1 MLNHISIDVT
11 DAKECAVPQDKFSIN
26 NYTFTPG
33 AMTEDLVHNSA
44 PYIHLQILRPKDD
57 EQRDKAIAYFKE
69 HQKQYITF
77 ADRKEILLYLCTT
90 QEAYIKS
97 SVALTCSPSFGLKV
111 WSLSRVVSNSGDSAN
126 MSFSFMSIDWS
137 TIQF

>member
-11 DAKECAVPQDKFSIN
+11 DAKECAVPQDKFRIN

-44 PYIHLQILRPKDD
+44 PYIHLQILRLKDD

-69 HQKQYITF
+69 HHKQHITF
-77 ADRKEILLYLCTT
+77 ADRKEILLYLGTS

-97 SVALTCSPSFGLKV
+97 SVAPVEINELNNLLPQ
-111 WSLSRVVSNSGDSAN
+111 AAH
-126 MSFSFMSIDWS
+126 
-137 TIQF
+137 

>member
-11 DAKECAVPQDKFSIN
+11 DAKECAVPQDKFLIN

-57 EQRDKAIAYFKE
+57 DQRDKAIAYFKE

-77 ADRKEILLYLCTT
+77 ADRKEILLYLGTT

-97 SVALTCSPSFGLKV
+97 SVAPVEINELKNLLPQAAH
-111 WSLSRVVSNSGDSAN
+111 WYRFYGNNNES
-126 MSFSFMSIDWS
+126 
-137 TIQF
+137 

>member
-1 MLNHISIDVT
+1 MTTLNHISIDVT
-11 DAKECAVPQDKFSIN
+11 DAKECAVPKDKFRIN
-26 NYTFTPG
+26 NYTFIPG
-33 AMTEDLVHNSA
+33 AATEDLVHNSA

-77 ADRKEILLYLCTT
+77 ADRKEILLYLGTT

-97 SVALTCSPSFGLKV
+97 SVVPVEINELNNLLPQAAHWFRFYGNCKE
-111 WSLSRVVSNSGDSAN
+111 
-126 MSFSFMSIDWS
+126 
-137 TIQF
+137 

>member
-11 DAKECAVPQDKFSIN
+11 DAKECAVPQDKFLIN

-44 PYIHLQILRPKDD
+44 PYIPLQILRPKDD

-77 ADRKEILLYLCTT
+77 ADRKEILLYLGTT
-90 QEAYIKS
+90 QVAYIKS
-97 SVALTCSPSFGLKV
+97 SVAPVEINELKNLLPQAAH
-111 WSLSRVVSNSGDSAN
+111 WYRFYGNNNES
-126 MSFSFMSIDWS
+126 
-137 TIQF
+137 